1 MSTVHRRVFR
11 ALIAVGAATIAVS
24 AFAPAAAAVPV
35 ARAACPEPGPGLLR
49 CLTSYTPDAARTS
62 AGAPAGWGAGDLAS
76 AYRLPAEAR
85 PDAVVGI
92 SIAYDAPN
100 LEADLAAYRA
110 QYGLPPCTTANGC
123 FRKVNQQGAAAPLP
137 PSDFGW
143 ALESTLDVSMVS
155 AACPSCRILVVEG
168 NSPGFAD
175 LAETE
180 DTAVRLGA
188 KVVSNSYGAR
198 ESGAS
203 LAYASHYRHPG
214 VTVVVSSGDT
224 GFTAASYPAVLASAV
239 AVGGTV
245 LARDPDSP
253 RGWAESAWPG
263 SGSGCS
269 AYIAKPR
276 WQRDSHCAKRTV
288 ADVSA
293 AAEDLAIHYADAGGW
308 LTASGTSASAPFV
321 AGLIGRSGRAG
332 TTQPA
337 GLYAKATAFVDVTT
351 GHNDPSG
358 AGKKCGG
365 DYLCVAGPGYDAPT
379 GLGVP
384 NGLAGF

>member
-1 MSTVHRRVFR
+1 MSTVNRKWLGVL
-11 ALIAVGAATIAVS
+11 AIAVAAVGVVTPVAN
-24 AFAPAAAAVPV
+24 AAPA

-49 CLTSYTPDAARTS
+49 CLTTYAPPAARAS
-62 AGAPAGWGAGDLAS
+62 ASSPVGWGADDLAS
-76 AYRLPAEAR
+76 AYELPAAAG
-85 PDAVVGI
+85 PDEVIAI

-100 LEADLAAYRA
+100 LEADLATYRA

-123 FRKVNQQGAAAPLP
+123 FRKVNQQGAPAPLP
-137 PSDFGW
+137 AADFGW

-198 ESGAS
+198 EGGAA

-214 VTVVVSSGDT
+214 VTVVASSGDS
-224 GFTAASYPAVLASAV
+224 GFTAASYPAVLASTV
-239 AVGGTV
+239 AVGGTS

-253 RGWAESAWPG
+253 RGWAEQAWPYG
-263 SGSGCS
+263 GSGCS

-276 WQRDSHCAKRTV
+276 WQKDTHCAKRTV

-293 AAEDLAIHYADAGGW
+293 VAEDVAIHFADAGGW
-308 LTASGTSASAPFV
+308 LPASGTSASAPFV
-321 AGLIGRSGRAG
+321 AGLIGRAG
-332 TTQPA
+332 HAGVTQP
-337 GLYAKATAFVDVTT
+337 GDLYAKAASFTDVTT
-351 GHNDPSG
+351 GHNDPAG
-358 AGKKCGG
+358 AGKKCGW

-379 GLGVP
+379 GVGVP